1 MAFFIDCCMRVA
13 IFSIFFLSNLAN
25 GQNLDNYLWKNR
37 VVIIFKTD
45 DNTSKV
51 KEQLKVLKPFSSEIE
66 NREMIILVPKKAERP
81 KLLERFRLNIDYAG
95 LILVGKDGG
104 VKLNQ
109 KLIVTPQTL
118 FDLID
123 AMPMRR
129 AELRNK
135 SKKPD

>member
-1 MAFFIDCCMRVA
+1 FI
-13 IFSIFFLSNLAN
+13 FLLGYLVN
-25 GQNLDNYLWKNR
+25 GQNLDNYLWKKR
-37 VVIIFKTD
+37 VVIVFSPF
-45 DNTSKV
+45 DNHPKV
-51 KEQLKVLKPFSSEIE
+51 KEQLDAFKPFSREIE
-66 NREMIILVPKKAERP
+66 DREMIILIPQRAERP
-81 KLLERFRLNIDYAG
+81 KLLERFRLDNDYVG

-104 VKLNQ
+104 VKLKQ
-109 KLIVTPQTL
+109 KLVVTPKTL